1 MSRLDDA
8 IRSYDA
14 EVEAEAVKLIEGG
27 MPPFDAME
35 QARSYVRVRRMQKVR
50 DDENANPTGQGL
62 RSNTLD
68 PVVVCPNG
76 SEGVK

>member
-27 MPPFDAME
+27 MPPFEAME
-35 QARSYVRVRRMQKVR
+35 QARSNVRVRRMRKVR
-50 DDENANPTGQGL
+50 DDENANPTGQTVSHETA
-62 RSNTLD
+62 RKD
-68 PVVVCPNG
+68 
-76 SEGVK
+76 